1 MEVHQG
7 NFDFMSLLRAFIAVE
22 IPAEIQQNVYTET
35 ANFRKGIESLVRWVP
50 SQNMH
55 LTLKFL
61 GDVSPSSVE
70 FLIQMLR
77 NEAGNIHCFSL
88 QLAGL
93 GSFPNRRQP
102 RVIYVEIHAPTALD
116 ALQRSI
122 ESAARRLGY
131 ESEERPFAAHLT
143 LGRVKQNITAVDQ
156 QKIRRAI
163 EGIQVDLLGT
173 ARVDS
178 VHLYKSELKSSGSVY
193 TRLYSAPLKKQ

>member
-1 MEVHQG
+1 
-7 NFDFMSLLRAFIAVE
+7 MSLQRAFIAVE
-22 IPAEIQQNVYTET
+22 IPAEIQQNVHKET
-35 ANFRKGIESLVRWVP
+35 ANFRKGIESLIRWVP

-77 NEAGNIHCFSL
+77 NEAGNIPCFNL

-93 GSFPNRRQP
+93 GCFPNLRQP
-102 RVIYVEIHAPTALD
+102 RVIYVEIHAPAALD

-131 ESEERPFAAHLT
+131 ESEERPFSAHLT